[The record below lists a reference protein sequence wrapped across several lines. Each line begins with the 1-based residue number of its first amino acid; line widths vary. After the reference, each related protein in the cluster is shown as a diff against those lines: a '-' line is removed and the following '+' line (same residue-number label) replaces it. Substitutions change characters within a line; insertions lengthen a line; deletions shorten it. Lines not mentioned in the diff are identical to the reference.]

1 MSFELIMVLFRDG
14 GHSIDEALRP
24 SHYAS
29 GSKLKQWLRVT
40 RIRGD
45 MNVTINWILVPIS
58 QDNPTEL

>member
-45 MNVTINWILVPIS
+45 MNVIHQLDPRADIA
-58 QDNPTEL
+58 E